1 MHEPIDERP
10 ILGSSDSEHQQFDS
24 HAIPVDENHGE

>member
-1 MHEPIDERP
+1 MHEHIDDRP
-10 ILGSSDSEHQQFDS
+10 ISGSSELEHHEFDS